1 MIAGQQRTLGRPYVY
16 DKIYRKTCISFLAV
30 LPPTCHCQLFFRFT
44 VSCRHT
50 SKTGICH
57 YRFVSWQ
64 STLGAIPEWH
74 TPRHPGECP
83 REDEADYPPRCHRW
97 SDQIQTAGGGQNEQ
111 QCWKCQSAWWSGCPM
126 RSHRVARQPP
136 STSPSVLS
144 GTKTSV
150 SARLLI
156 ETAKVISD
164 DEICLHCFIYL
175 DI

>member
-1 MIAGQQRTLGRPYVY
+1 MCMTRSTERPV
-16 DKIYRKTCISFLAV
+16 S
-30 LPPTCHCQLFFRFT
+30 RFSLCCLLLVI
-44 VSCRHT
+44 VSCFFASLFRAVT
-50 SKTGICH
+50 RPKLASATTG
-57 YRFVSWQ
+57 FVSWQ
-64 STLGAIPEWH
+64 SSLGAIPEWH